1 MLAQNEHRRLIY
13 QIAFKSFFQGNMLK
27 SRDFHCLR
35 RVMQWHCCANFH
47 KSTVSKVES
56 HYDTLGVSKSATP
69 NEIKKAYFR
78 LCKEYHPDKN
88 PNNEVKLKKFL
99 KINEAYTV
107 LSSSETRQQYD
118 VTGDRPPMY
127 SDRFHEQYSS
137 AYRGNPYVRRQRSN
151 AHTNWEKFYAH
162 QRSSYEQWR
171 PKDKLENYW
180 DEYYRHSSSKTNSPP
195 PGWYLPDRI
204 VSFVVT
210 LTITLLLMRFVAA
223 GIASNSRTALEEM
236 ELQRHHEFQR
246 RVEEARIEK
255 MKPQRPVDG
264 KDDSL
269 SENLEEA

>member
-1 MLAQNEHRRLIY
+1 
-13 QIAFKSFFQGNMLK
+13 MLK
-27 SRDFHCLR
+27 SQGQHCLR
-35 RVMQWHCCANFH
+35 RFVQSHCCASFH
-47 KSTVSKVES
+47 TSSASKVDN
-56 HYDTLGVSKSATP
+56 HYDTLGVSKSATA

-78 LCKEYHPDKN
+78 LSKEYHPDKN

-107 LSSSETRQQYD
+107 LSNSETRQQYD
-118 VTGDRPPMY
+118 AVGKRPPMY

-137 AYRGNPYVRRQRSN
+137 AYRGNPYVRRHRSN

-180 DEYYRHSSSKTNSPP
+180 DEYYRQSSSKSNVSP

-204 VSFVVT
+204 VSFIVT
-210 LTITLLLMRFVAA
+210 LTVTLLFMRFVAA

-236 ELQRHHEFQR
+236 ELQRHYEFQR
-246 RVEEARIEK
+246 QAEEARMARRKSKELLDK
-255 MKPQRPVDG
+255 
-264 KDDSL
+264 KDNSL